1 MPLGR
6 REETEQMREGK
17 KKKKHQCRKIKPYG
31 GFECVLRQPQ
41 LWDHQTGEDDR
52 ESLEKQALEKLPLD
66 SNVLS
71 ATARLALFGLST
83 LKCQRL

>member
-1 MPLGR
+1 M
-6 REETEQMREGK
+6 
-17 KKKKHQCRKIKPYG
+17 
-31 GFECVLRQPQ
+31 LRQPQ